1 VGVLGFAAN
10 YASQMG
16 RPFANGVEKDSAAVR
31 NAIISTWSNGETKSQ
46 ITDWNSLNAKCTA
59 APESIRFGWV
69 WLAELAVSHQQKGW
83 CRTASNRH
91 RGCRCGHAN
100 RHEI

>member
-46 ITDWNSLNAKCTA
+46 ITD
-59 APESIRFGWV
+59 
-69 WLAELAVSHQQKGW
+69 
-83 CRTASNRH
+83 
-91 RGCRCGHAN
+91 
-100 RHEI
+100 